1 MCAGQV
7 CMCACVHAFVY
18 EINPEELCFPNDL
31 LCFSQGLGEAGMFLG
46 SSVLF
51 AIYDA
56 VTTARKE
63 RGLSDIFPLNSPA
76 TPEVIRMACKD
87 QFTDMVREVPTAIT
101 PYMDFNVL
109 DSDIITMTL
118 LQVVSIFFCEKSPFA
133 STHRFLHTSTRFQVS
148 A

>member
-1 MCAGQV
+1 
-7 CMCACVHAFVY
+7 
-18 EINPEELCFPNDL
+18 
-31 LCFSQGLGEAGMFLG
+31 MFLG

-76 TPEVIRMACKD
+76 TPEVIRMACTD
-87 QFTDMVREVPTAIT
+87 QFTEMVREVPTVLS
-101 PYMDFNVL
+101 PYLDFNVL
-109 DSDIITMTL
+109 DLDVVTMTT
-118 LQVVSIFFCEKSPFA
+118 LQVTSIFFYEKSPFA
-133 STHRFLHTSTRFQVS
+133 FTHCFLHASKCLQRL